1 MIRQNNMSIT
11 MIRQYL
17 SRSDDKR
24 WQMQLNKQEININ
37 GSCEGGER
45 SGCSKGGE
53 TSPMRERERKKRPLR
68 KSRLQHILAA
78 TLAENKKKMS

>member
-1 MIRQNNMSIT
+1 

-24 WQMQLNKQEININ
+24 WQMQLDEREININ
-37 GSCEGGER
+37 GIREGGER

-53 TSPMRERERKKRPLR
+53 VSSMRERKKRPPR

-78 TLAENKKKMS
+78 TLAEKKKKCHSRGVRRK

>member
-1 MIRQNNMSIT
+1 

-24 WQMQLNKQEININ
+24 WQMQLDEREININ
-37 GSCEGGER
+37 GIREGGER

-53 TSPMRERERKKRPLR
+53 ASSMRERKKRPPR

-78 TLAENKKKMS
+78 TLAEKKKKCHSRGVRRI